1 MSISD
6 HMRRAMAPLEG
17 RLRGM
22 LSRAVIALVDDARQ
36 AQELQVA
43 LFADEGQDAV
53 ERFQEYGF
61 TSHPH
66 PGAEAVV
73 GCVGGLRSHAVVIA
87 VEDRRY
93 RLTAL
98 SQGEVALYDDL
109 GNVVKLGRDEL
120 AITGAAK
127 VRVIAPQV
135 VVESDDVQLGG
146 LGGAKVARIGDDV
159 DPGTHKIISGSD
171 KVRSA

>member
-1 MSISD
+1 MSAAD
-6 HMRRAMAPLEG
+6 HFRRLMSPLEG

-22 LSRAVIALVDDARQ
+22 LSRAVISLIDDARE
-36 AQELQVA
+36 AQELQIE

-66 PGAEAVV
+66 AGAEAIV
-73 GCVGGLRSHAVVIA
+73 GCMGGLRSHAVVIA

-93 RLTAL
+93 RLKSL
-98 SQGEVALYDDL
+98 QQGEVALHDDL
-109 GNVVKLGRDEL
+109 GNVVLLGREAL
-120 AITGAAK
+120 EITAAAK
-127 VRVIAPQV
+127 VLVTAPQV
-135 VVESDDVQLGG
+135 IVDSEDVQLGG
-146 LGGAKVARIGDDV
+146 EGGAQVARIGDDV

-171 KVRSA
+171 KVRAS